1 MPATDPAA
9 GASRTSAT
17 AIRLTTRRGQ
27 LAALTAEPVPAGQAD
42 PDSAVLLV
50 PGLTGGKEDF
60 APVLPTLAAAGWRAV
75 AIDLF
80 GQQESDGTD
89 DPADYTLAALA
100 ADLTDVIA
108 TLPQPIHLV
117 GHSFGGL
124 VAKEAVTSRLGADP
138 PVASL
143 TLLDSGP
150 SALPPGRRRDL
161 TQALAD
167 SAMSLTPQQSWEL
180 VVEVRKTEGTWPPPD
195 SQTAAFQRRRWLTTR
210 AAHHAGCAQALL
222 AAPDRTESLLAT
234 GIPLAVIHGVDE
246 DAWPAPVQAEMAAR
260 LGVVAVSVP
269 DAGHSP
275 AAENPTATA
284 TALLAFLHSVAKP

>member
-1 MPATDPAA
+1 MT
-9 GASRTSAT
+9 RV
-17 AIRLTTRRGQ
+17 RLATRRGQ
-27 LAALTAEPVPAGQAD
+27 LAALVAEPVPAGQAD
-42 PDSAVLLV
+42 AGSTVLLV

-60 APVLPTLAAAGWRAV
+60 AAVLPAIAGAGWRSV

-89 DPADYTLAALA
+89 DPGDYTLAALA
-100 ADLTDVIA
+100 TDLADVIA
-108 TLPQPIHLV
+108 TLPGPVHLV

-124 VAKEAVTSRLGADP
+124 VAREAVTNQTRAANGKSP
-138 PVASL
+138 TVTSL

-167 SAMSLTPQQSWEL
+167 AAMALTPEQAWEL
-180 VVEVRKTEGTWPPPD
+180 VVEVRMAEGTWPPPD
-195 SQTAAFQRRRWLTTR
+195 SETAAFQRRRWLTTR
-210 AAHHAGCAQALL
+210 PAHHAGCARSLL

-234 GIPLAVIHGVDE
+234 GVALAVIHGAEE

-269 DAGHSP
+269 AAGHSP
-275 AAENPTATA
+275 ATENPDATA
-284 TALLAFLHSVAKP
+284 AALIAFLRRADA